1 MRNLLY
7 GSKGRL
13 RHYLLLHNI
22 VKNFREG
29 VKMKRL
35 FISLLILTL
44 FLSGC
49 GSNIKNN
56 NINSNYKNLTP
67 IEYYTVYSNFLTY
80 TDMSKSPK
88 EGIYVFKYDKEWD
101 EFKKEHFEDVA
112 FLSNNQFPNISL
124 DTTDKNLICVVI
136 YPPKPT
142 YVPQFYIKNIEVNNK
157 YLYIYTDTTGIVKKT
172 TGINEN
178 TIYVILVT
186 MKKGIITNN
195 IISRLE

>member
-1 MRNLLY
+1 
-7 GSKGRL
+7 
-13 RHYLLLHNI
+13 
-22 VKNFREG
+22 
-29 VKMKRL
+29 MKRL
-35 FISLLILTL
+35 FIALLILTI

-49 GSNIKNN
+49 ESGTIKSNNMS
-56 NINSNYKNLTP
+56 SNYKDLKP

-80 TDMSKSPK
+80 TDMSKFPK
-88 EGIYVFKYDKEWD
+88 EGIYVFKHDEDWN

-142 YVPQFYIKNIEVNNK
+142 YAPQFYIKNIELNNK
-157 YLYIYTDTTGIVKKT
+157 YLYIYTDTTGIVKQT
-172 TGINEN
+172 AGMDEN

-186 MKKGIITNN
+186 IKKGIITNN
-195 IISRLE
+195 IISQLE